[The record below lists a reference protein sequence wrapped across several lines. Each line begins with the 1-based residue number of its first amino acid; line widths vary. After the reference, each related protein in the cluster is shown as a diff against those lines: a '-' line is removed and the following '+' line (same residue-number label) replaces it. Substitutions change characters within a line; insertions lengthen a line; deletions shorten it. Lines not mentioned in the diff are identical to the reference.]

1 MRLIYSGNFVAKLVF
16 ARRIFPA
23 LGNANEFS
31 LLSLNGKIVM
41 SKTAYHITLKGYVG
55 GYDFDRSTVDKE
67 LAKNEGKQVNVL
79 IDSLGGS
86 LATGLSISAAFKNH
100 GNVNVHF
107 VGLNAS
113 AATIAS
119 LGAAHISIDAGAM
132 YLVHKCSMAFFEWGS
147 LNSDQFAT
155 LIADFEKIKA
165 DLDKLDLNVAQ
176 IYAKKCRKPT
186 ADLLALMKVGGWLT
200 AKEALDWG
208 FVDEITDLDDEPAPK
223 LTDALASAMASEGM
237 PIPNIPLAET
247 DREGLFGKFLTA
259 IASLFRS
266 PSNSISTAMIKTY
279 TFLSAILAD
288 NPLTVNDG
296 KAAITA
302 AQLDCIEDAL
312 ADKDRLC
319 NEQKKT
325 IEERDA
331 TITDLQAKL
340 AAKPAA
346 STTAVVEDGKP
357 GGDAPKN
364 DVEQFV
370 DTYNSARAL
379 YNGV

>member
-1 MRLIYSGNFVAKLVF
+1 
-16 ARRIFPA
+16 
-23 LGNANEFS
+23 
-31 LLSLNGKIVM
+31 M
-41 SKTAYHITLKGYVG
+41 SKTAYNISLKGYVG
-55 GYDFDRSTVDKE
+55 GYDFDRATVDKE
-67 LAKNEGKQVNVL
+67 LAKNDGKQVNVL

-132 YLVHKCSMAFFEWGS
+132 YLVHKCSMSFFEWGS

-155 LIADFEKIKA
+155 LIADCEKIKA

-186 ADLLALMKVGGWLT
+186 ADLLALMKVGGWLS

-208 FVDEITDLDDEPAPK
+208 FVDEITDLADEPAPK
-223 LTDALASAMASEGM
+223 LTDALASAMANAGM
-237 PIPNIPLAET
+237 PIPNIPIAEADKENT
-247 DREGLFGKFLTA
+247 FAKFIAALT
-259 IASLFRS
+259 SFFK
-266 PSNSISTAMIKTY
+266 PSTNPITTAMIKTY
-279 TFLSAILAD
+279 TFLSAILAE

-296 KAAITA
+296 KAAITT

-331 TITDLQAKL
+331 TIADLQAKL

-346 STTAVVEDGKP
+346 STTAVVESAKP
-357 GGDAPKN
+357 GETEPKN

-370 DTYNSARAL
+370 DTFNSARAL
-379 YNGV
+379 YNEV

>member
-1 MRLIYSGNFVAKLVF
+1 
-16 ARRIFPA
+16 
-23 LGNANEFS
+23 
-31 LLSLNGKIVM
+31 M
-41 SKTAYHITLKGYVG
+41 SKTAYNITLKGYVG
-55 GYDFDRSTVDKE
+55 GYDFDRATVDKE

-155 LIADFEKIKA
+155 LIADCEKIKA

-237 PIPNIPLAET
+237 PIPNIPLAEQ
-247 DREGLFGKFLTA
+247 DKESAFGKFLTA
-259 IASLFRS
+259 IASIF
-266 PSNSISTAMIKTY
+266 NSKSHTQMPEPKTY
-279 TFLSAILAD
+279 SEDEYNALNQRL
-288 NPLTVNDG
+288 ND
-296 KAAITA
+296 AN
-302 AQLDCIEDAL
+302 AL
-312 ADKDRLC
+312 ADS
-319 NEQKKT
+319 QKAT
-325 IEERDA
+325 IEERDKR
-331 TITDLQAKL
+331 ISELEAKL
-340 AAKPAA
+340 AKTPAEP
-346 STTAVVEDGKP
+346 SKQVVEDSKP
-357 GGDAPKN
+357 SDNTPKN
-364 DVEQFV
+364 EVEAFV
-370 DTYNSARAL
+370 DTYNSARKL
-379 YNGV
+379 FNEV

>member
-1 MRLIYSGNFVAKLVF
+1 M
-16 ARRIFPA
+16 P
-23 LGNANEFS
+23 
-31 LLSLNGKIVM
+31 
-41 SKTAYHITLKGYVG
+41 KTSYQISLKGYVG
-55 GYDFDRSTVDKE
+55 GYDFDRATVDKE

-155 LIADFEKIKA
+155 LIADCEKIKA

-176 IYAKKCRKPT
+176 IYAKKCRKPV

-237 PIPNIPLAET
+237 PIPNIPLADT

-259 IASLFRS
+259 IASLFK
-266 PSNSISTAMIKTY
+266 PSTNPITTAMIKTY

-312 ADKDRLC
+312 AEKDRLC

-331 TITDLQAKL
+331 TIAELQAKL

-346 STTAVVEDGKP
+346 STTAVVEDSKP

-379 YNGV
+379 YDEV

>member
-1 MRLIYSGNFVAKLVF
+1 M
-16 ARRIFPA
+16 P
-23 LGNANEFS
+23 
-31 LLSLNGKIVM
+31 
-41 SKTAYHITLKGYVG
+41 KTTYNISLKGYVG
-55 GYDFDRSTVDKE
+55 GYDFDLATVDKE

-155 LIADFEKIKA
+155 LIADCEKIKA
-165 DLDKLDLNVAQ
+165 ALDKLDLNVAQ
-176 IYAKKCRKPT
+176 IYAKKCRKPV

-237 PIPNIPLAET
+237 PIPNIPLADT

-259 IASLFRS
+259 IASLFK
-266 PSNSISTAMIKTY
+266 PSTDPITTAMITTY

-312 ADKDRLC
+312 AEKDRLC

-331 TITDLQAKL
+331 TIADLQAKL

-346 STTAVVEDGKP
+346 STTAVVEDSKP

-379 YNGV
+379 YDEV

>member
-1 MRLIYSGNFVAKLVF
+1 
-16 ARRIFPA
+16 
-23 LGNANEFS
+23 
-31 LLSLNGKIVM
+31 M
-41 SKTAYHITLKGYVG
+41 SKTAYNITLKGYVG
-55 GYDFDRSTVDKE
+55 GYDFDRATVDKE

-132 YLVHKCSMAFFEWGS
+132 YLVHKCSMALFSALQSAFGDNEWGS
-147 LNSDQFAT
+147 LNSDQFAS
-155 LIADFEKIKA
+155 LIADCEKIKA

-208 FVDEITDLDDEPAPK
+208 FVDEISDLDDEPAPK
-223 LTDALASAMASEGM
+223 MTDALASAMASEGM
-237 PIPNIPLAET
+237 PIPNIPVANGDKEST
-247 DREGLFGKFLTA
+247 FAKFIAALTA
-259 IASLFRS
+259 FFK
-266 PSNSISTAMIKTY
+266 PTSNPISSAMNKTY
-279 TFLSAILAD
+279 TFICAVLGISAIALTD
-288 NPLTVNDG
+288 N
-296 KAAITA
+296 KASLSDE
-302 AQLDCIEDAL
+302 QLDAIENAL
-312 ADKDRLC
+312 ADKDKTV

-325 IEERDA
+325 IEQRDA
-331 TITDLQAKL
+331 TIADLKAKL
-340 AAKPAA
+340 DAKPAA
-346 STTAVVEDGKP
+346 STTTVVEDNKP
-357 GGDAPKN
+357 GGGEPAPKN
-364 DVEQFV
+364 DVEAFV

-379 YNGV
+379 FDEV

>member
-1 MRLIYSGNFVAKLVF
+1 
-16 ARRIFPA
+16 
-23 LGNANEFS
+23 
-31 LLSLNGKIVM
+31 M
-41 SKTAYHITLKGYVG
+41 SKTAYNISLKGYVG
-55 GYDFDRSTVDKE
+55 GYDFDRATVDKE
-67 LAKNEGKQVNVL
+67 LAKNDGKQVNVL

-155 LIADFEKIKA
+155 LIADCEKIKA

-176 IYAKKCRKPT
+176 IYAKKCRKPV

-237 PIPNIPLAET
+237 PIPNIPLADT

-259 IASLFRS
+259 IASLFK
-266 PSNSISTAMIKTY
+266 PSTNPITTAMIKTY

-312 ADKDRLC
+312 AEKDRLC

-331 TITDLQAKL
+331 TIAELQAKL

-346 STTAVVEDGKP
+346 STTAVVEDSKP

-379 YNGV
+379 YDEV

>member
-1 MRLIYSGNFVAKLVF
+1 
-16 ARRIFPA
+16 
-23 LGNANEFS
+23 
-31 LLSLNGKIVM
+31 M
-41 SKTAYHITLKGYVG
+41 SKTAYQISLKGYVG

-155 LIADFEKIKA
+155 LIADCEKIKA

-176 IYAKKCRKPT
+176 LYAARCKRKPE
-186 ADLLALMKVGGWLT
+186 DLLALMKVGGWLT
-200 AKEALDWG
+200 SKEALDWG
-208 FVDEITDLDDEPAPK
+208 FVDEITDLADEPAPK

-237 PIPNIPLAET
+237 PIPNIPVADA
-247 DREGLFGKFLTA
+247 DRDGRFGKFLTA
-259 IASLFRS
+259 IASLFG
-266 PSNSISTAMIKTY
+266 KT
-279 TFLSAILAD
+279 
-288 NPLTVNDG
+288 P
-296 KAAITA
+296 
-302 AQLDCIEDAL
+302 
-312 ADKDRLC
+312 
-319 NEQKKT
+319 
-325 IEERDA
+325 
-331 TITDLQAKL
+331 
-340 AAKPAA
+340 
-346 STTAVVEDGKP
+346 
-357 GGDAPKN
+357 
-364 DVEQFV
+364 
-370 DTYNSARAL
+370 
-379 YNGV
+379 